1 MGGSLAAEGEF
12 PFMMNLLYYGNFM
25 CGGSI
30 LSENWALSSGF
41 CTTGAT
47 LEALFVHAGSTT
59 YGPETGVV
67 VGVNAT
73 IFHENF
79 DEWSYWNDICLL
91 KLIQPLT
98 FSSTIQPVSLPA
110 PGQQTAAGTIATVV
124 GWGSVDYTT
133 VVVSD
138 LHKVD
143 VPVWSDEDCQATYD
157 YYVYSVRE
165 NNICA
170 GEEGKGKCGL
180 DSGDPLLVNG
190 QLVGIASWDG
200 YECATA
206 DSPGVY
212 TEVSYF
218 VDWINQNA
226 V

>member
-1 MGGSLAAEGEF
+1 MGTL
-12 PFMMNLLYYGNFM
+12 
-25 CGGSI
+25 I
-30 LSENWALSSGF
+30 
-41 CTTGAT
+41 AT
-47 LEALFVHAGSTT
+47 LETLFVHAGSTT
-59 YGPETGVV
+59 YGPETGVM

-91 KLIQPLT
+91 KLTQPLT